1 MEETTSPCQKKK
13 KEKGKTRSDLSKES
27 RVKMCARIYARV
39 CVSTCDKS
47 SPGLL
52 LGFRAI
58 GFRPK
63 EIRIS
68 GKQERERERERQP
81 CSNSP
86 LVKSPLDIFD
96 RSADHFLRKW
106 NDFARWPCE
115 ELDGIQRD
123 TQWITKEKRRRRRVG
138 GWTYARRSTFETRP
152 CAPFS
157 EISIL
162 SADRATREVYEF
174 KKKRGKK
181 RSGEIR

>member
-1 MEETTSPCQKKK
+1 MSKKK
-13 KEKGKTRSDLSKES
+13 KRKRKDSIGSLERIASEN
-27 RVKMCARIYARV
+27 VCACI
-39 CVSTCDKS
+39 CVPTCDKS

-86 LVKSPLDIFD
+86 LVKSPLDVFD